1 MTMKSDSNNPGVGRG
16 SISTDCTSS
25 EMIGIIDSLDTP
37 VVVIRLDFT
46 VASFNRAA
54 AEVLEFS
61 PADIGRQPHDTH
73 SLVTV
78 YGIEALCA
86 QVIADSTTCR
96 REFRIGQRSFILTVA
111 PFLTDKGEIQGAVLT
126 FTNVTAFRASIDQA
140 IYEREYTKRVLN
152 TVIVP
157 LVVLDYLLRVQTA
170 NRAFYDLFGVAREAI
185 QGVPLSEFGDE
196 EWTNS
201 TLWEDLKATLEE
213 GRPFQTREIEREFRI
228 IGRRTVLLDAQR
240 LSDKNDA
247 TIILTLQD
255 VTERKRA
262 EDSMRRANLRKD
274 EFLATLA
281 HELRNPLAPLR
292 NSIQI
297 LRMAGGVRPGEERV
311 HEMMERQVAHM
322 VRLVDDLL
330 ELSRINR
337 GAIELRKER
346 VDLAVVMQHALET
359 SKPAIESGGHHLTV
373 SLPDEPVYVDADLVR
388 LSQVFSNILNNAAKY
403 TQNGGYITV
412 RVSAADSIVDVS
424 IRDNGIGIPRD
435 MLSKVFDLFAQ
446 ADNVLSRSH
455 EGLGIGL
462 HLVLTLVAMH
472 GGSVHCES
480 AGIGQGSEFVVRLP
494 RAEQVGLTQVA
505 AGAQSYPHAVPVH
518 RILLVDDNKDNAD
531 SLGML
536 LKFLGAEVQIA
547 YDGPSALEA
556 LKTARPSLI
565 LLDIGLPGMDGYEV
579 ARRIRQMPEFAN
591 IMLIALTGWGQEEDR
606 RRTREAGFDHHLVKP
621 VELDA
626 LQGILSSVEMAK
638 TSRRSA

>member
-1 MTMKSDSNNPGVGRG
+1 MTMKSDSNNQGVGRG

-37 VVVIRLDFT
+37 VVVIRRDFT

-61 PADIGRQPHDTH
+61 TADIGRQPHDTH

-111 PFLTDKGEIQGAVLT
+111 PFLTVEGEIQGAILT

-170 NRAFYDLFGVAREAI
+170 NRAFYELFGVAREAI

-213 GRPFQTREIEREFRI
+213 GRPFQTREIERDFRI
-228 IGRRTVLLDAQR
+228 IGRRTVMLDAQR

-255 VTERKRA
+255 ITERKRA

-297 LRMAGGVRPGEERV
+297 LRMAGGVKPGEERV

-346 VDLAVVMQHALET
+346 VDLAVVMQHAIET
-359 SKPAIESGGHHLTV
+359 SKPMIESGGHHLTV

-403 TQNGGYITV
+403 TQNAGYITV

-462 HLVLTLVAMH
+462 HLVLTLVGMH

-480 AGIGQGSEFVVRLP
+480 AGVGQGSEFVVRLP
-494 RAEQVGLTQVA
+494 RAEAVGLEQGS
-505 AGAQSYPHAVPVH
+505 AGAHSHPQALPVH

-556 LKTARPSLI
+556 LKTTRPSLI

-579 ARRIRQMPEFAN
+579 ARRVRQMPEFSN

-626 LQGILSSVEMAK
+626 LQGILSSFEMSK

>member
-1 MTMKSDSNNPGVGRG
+1 
-16 SISTDCTSS
+16 
-25 EMIGIIDSLDTP
+25 MIGIIDSLDTP
-37 VVVIRLDFT
+37 VVVIRRDFA
-46 VASFNRAA
+46 VASFNRTA
-54 AEVLEFS
+54 AEVFGFTTT
-61 PADIGRQPHDTH
+61 DIGRQPHDTE
-73 SLVTV
+73 SLVNV

-86 QVIADSTTCR
+86 QVISDDATCR

-111 PFLTDKGEIQGAVLT
+111 PFRTGEGDIQGAVLT

-170 NRAFYDLFGVAREAI
+170 NRAFYELFGVSREAI
-185 QGVPLSEFGDE
+185 QGVPLSEFGDD

-201 TLWEDLKATLEE
+201 ALWADLRATLEE
-213 GRPFQTREIEREFRI
+213 GKPFETREVEREFRV

-247 TIILTLQD
+247 TVVLTLQD
-255 VTERKRA
+255 ISERKKA
-262 EDSMRRANLRKD
+262 VENMRRADLRKD

-297 LRMAGGVRPGEERV
+297 LRMARGAAPGEERV

-346 VDLAVVMQHALET
+346 VDLAAVLQHAVET
-359 SKPAIESGGHHLTV
+359 SRPMIEAAGHHLTV
-373 SLPDEPVYVDADLVR
+373 SLPDEPVFVDADLVR
-388 LSQVFSNILNNAAKY
+388 LSQVFANLLNNAAKY
-403 TQNGGYITV
+403 TQNGGYITL
-412 RVSAADSIVDVS
+412 RASSAESIVDVS
-424 IRDNGIGIPRD
+424 IRDNGIGIPRE
-435 MLSKVFDLFAQ
+435 MQSKVFDLFAQ
-446 ADNVLSRSH
+446 VDNVLRRSH

-462 HLVLTLVAMH
+462 HLVLTLVGMH
-472 GGSVHCES
+472 GGTVHVES
-480 AGIGQGSEFVVRLP
+480 GGLGQGSEFVVRLP
-494 RAEQVGLTQVA
+494 RAQQVGEEQ
-505 AGAQSYPHAVPVH
+505 GAPVHESKSPGVPVH

-536 LKFLGAEVQIA
+536 LKFLGADVQIA

-556 LKTARPSLI
+556 LKIFRPSLI

-579 ARRIRQMPEFAN
+579 AKRVRQIPEFADV
-591 IMLIALTGWGQEEDR
+591 MLIALTGWGQEEDR

-626 LQGILSSVEMAK
+626 LQGVLSSFEK
-638 TSRRSA
+638 GKPSRRSA

>member
-1 MTMKSDSNNPGVGRG
+1 MKAESGNPGVGRG

-37 VVVIRLDFT
+37 VVVIRRDFT

-54 AEVLEFS
+54 AEVLDFTT
-61 PADIGRQPHDTH
+61 ADIGRQPHDTQA
-73 SLVTV
+73 LVHV

-86 QVIADSTTCR
+86 QVIADSATCR

-111 PFLTDKGEIQGAVLT
+111 PFLTTQGEIQGAVLT

-152 TVIVP
+152 TVFVP

-170 NRAFYDLFGVAREAI
+170 NRAFYELFGVSREAI

-196 EWTNS
+196 SWTNS

-213 GRPFQTREIEREFRI
+213 GRPFHTREIERDFRI

-255 VTERKRA
+255 ITERKRA
-262 EDSMRRANLRKD
+262 EESMRRANLRKD

-281 HELRNPLAPLR
+281 HEMRNPLAPLR

-297 LRMAGGVRPGEERV
+297 LRMAGGVTPGEERV

-337 GAIELRKER
+337 GTIELRKER
-346 VDLAVVMQHALET
+346 VDLAAVLQHAVET
-359 SKPAIESGGHHLTV
+359 SKPMIEAAGHHLTV
-373 SLPDEPVYVDADLVR
+373 SIPDEPVFVDADLVR

-412 RVSAADSIVDVS
+412 RVSSAESIVDVS

-435 MLSKVFDLFAQ
+435 MQGKVFDLFAQ
-446 ADNVLSRSH
+446 VDNGLRRSH
-455 EGLGIGL
+455 DGLGIGL
-462 HLVLTLVAMH
+462 HLVATLVAMH
-472 GGSVHCES
+472 GGSVHVES
-480 AGIGQGSEFVVRLP
+480 GGIGQGSEFVVRLP
-494 RAEQVGLTQVA
+494 RAESVGLEQGQVSPEIYRH
-505 AGAQSYPHAVPVH
+505 GAPIH

-536 LKFLGAEVQIA
+536 LKFLGADVQLA

-556 LKTARPSLI
+556 LKIFRPSLI

-579 ARRIRQMPEFAN
+579 ARRVRQMPEFAD

-626 LQGILSSVEMAK
+626 LQAVLSSFEK
-638 TSRRSA
+638 GKPSRRSA